1 MKFELGKVHSNP
13 YARAFKPQQV
23 VEADGDHEVGMA
35 QGQLD
40 YVIKSATELKGKLG
54 GIEKN
59 IPGWIQDHISK
70 AHSYL
75 HQANSG
81 YHELGETETVNEAT
95 PLQKIFRKI
104 GWGDDGWTPQDYAR
118 QIKNLSD
125 RTLKIWY
132 DDAKKNKGIPNTPL
146 EFQQKL
152 TKIEMEKRGL
162 LETMKLKESKI
173 TKTYNFKNVSLTRFD
188 EIDAS
193 FIRAGIKS
201 NPDFNKK
208 TITVSGDKNK
218 IDKIVKLYKGIEE
231 SVLES
236 KKNLY
241 KKGDIVN
248 YIPKLSGFNPKTK
261 LKISNVVY
269 DKGDEFTKPGWYYT
283 FDGTN
288 LRASEKDIKPVS
300 PIKESIYTNQTGIKS
315 SLLNNTEFLNLLP
328 TKGFNWIRKPEVKI
342 FHWKLNAFVISDG
355 KMEMIVNLNKPM
367 SVIKPLGRVRKEIK
381 ALFSENTSIKESNEE
396 PKIITQLRDVVKS
409 GYKKLKDPKSGRAMT
424 VDSYSASAIVKVYD
438 ALKDPKNKEKFSS
451 AGLLGMQSMAFKL
464 IK

>member
-23 VEADGDHEVGMA
+23 VEADGDHEVKMA
-35 QGQLD
+35 EGQLE
-40 YVIKSATELKGKLG
+40 YIIKSATELKGKLG

-95 PLQKIFRKI
+95 TLQKIFRKI
-104 GWGDDGWTPQDYAR
+104 GWGGDGWTPQDYAK
-118 QIKNLSD
+118 QIKDLPDS
-125 RTLKIWY
+125 TLKLWY
-132 DDAKKNKGIPNTPL
+132 DSAKNNKGISNTPL
-146 EFQQKL
+146 AFQQKL

-162 LETMKLKESKI
+162 IESTKLK
-173 TKTYNFKNVSLTRFD
+173 NAANLV
-188 EIDAS
+188 
-193 FIRAGIKS
+193 
-201 NPDFNKK
+201 
-208 TITVSGDKNK
+208 
-218 IDKIVKLYKGIEE
+218 
-231 SVLES
+231 ES

-269 DKGDEFTKPGWYYT
+269 VKGDEFTKPGWYYT

-288 LRASEKDIKPVS
+288 LRANEKDIKSVS
-300 PIKESIYTNQTGIKS
+300 
-315 SLLNNTEFLNLLP
+315 
-328 TKGFNWIRKPEVKI
+328 
-342 FHWKLNAFVISDG
+342 
-355 KMEMIVNLNKPM
+355 
-367 SVIKPLGRVRKEIK
+367 
-381 ALFSENTSIKESNEE
+381 SIKESTEE
-396 PKIITQLRDVVKS
+396 PKIITQLRDVMKS
-409 GYKKLKDPKSGRAMT
+409 GYKKLKDPKSGKAMT

>member
-1 MKFELGKVHSNP
+1 MKLELGKVYSNP

-23 VEADGDHEVGMA
+23 VEVDGDHEVGMA

-54 GIEKN
+54 NGEKN
-59 IPGWIQDHISK
+59 LPGWIQDHISK

-81 YHELGETETVNEAT
+81 YHELGETKSVNEAT
-95 PLQKIFRKI
+95 ALQKIFRKI
-104 GWGDDGWTPQDYAR
+104 GWGGDGWTPKDYAR
-118 QIKNLSD
+118 QIKDLPDS
-125 RTLKIWY
+125 TLKIWY
-132 DDAKKNKGIPNTPL
+132 DSAKKNKGIPNTPL

-162 LETMKLKESKI
+162 LETLKSKEMGNLGEMTASQVAKKFKVGQTVKFKAGGRMQTDKISNVDGIYLYLKGGGSIPYQSVLDESVKLNESKI

-208 TITVSGDKNK
+208 SITVSGDKNK
-218 IDKIVKLYKGIEE
+218 IDKIVKFYKGIEE
-231 SVLES
+231 SMLES
-236 KKNLY
+236 
-241 KKGDIVN
+241 
-248 YIPKLSGFNPKTK
+248 T
-261 LKISNVVY
+261 
-269 DKGDEFTKPGWYYT
+269 
-283 FDGTN
+283 
-288 LRASEKDIKPVS
+288 
-300 PIKESIYTNQTGIKS
+300 
-315 SLLNNTEFLNLLP
+315 
-328 TKGFNWIRKPEVKI
+328 
-342 FHWKLNAFVISDG
+342 
-355 KMEMIVNLNKPM
+355 
-367 SVIKPLGRVRKEIK
+367 
-381 ALFSENTSIKESNEE
+381 EE
-396 PKIITQLRDVVKS
+396 PKIITQLRDVMKS
-409 GYKKLKDPKSGRAMT
+409 GYKKLKDPKTGRTMT

-451 AGLLGMQSMAFKL
+451 AGLLGMQNMAFKL